1 MPLVTFFSAY
11 NLSSPKLDQT
21 AVKPYKLRNAVLNPN
36 LQTERWMR
44 FWKFVLPLLAS
55 TLCFG
60 AQADRITGPVDS
72 SQMVALSGNVHG
84 LAQPRFDLG
93 RTDGGKLIDGVTLAF
108 RPSASQQQDL
118 NNLLAQQQDRSS
130 PNYHKWLT
138 PAQFGARFGMTQND
152 INRVVAWLE
161 SEGFTV
167 TSIANSRNQIAFD
180 GTVAQIES
188 AFRTEIHN
196 YLVESEVHFANA
208 TNPSVPAAFASSV
221 LNVGHLHSFSPKPR
235 AKFQRMS
242 LASADPHFTSALSGN
257 HFLAPGDFATIYDLP
272 AGLDGTGQTIA
283 IIGQSTVNPSDLS
296 NFRSAAGLPAKA
308 PQLILVPSNSTAE
321 RCSGDEGESDLDLE
335 WSGGL
340 AKNANIIFV
349 HAGLV
354 GTDTCSGRNN
364 SVWNALQETV
374 DKDYA
379 PIISTS
385 YGSCESSNQEGFADE
400 VQGWAQQA
408 NAQGQTIMAAAGDSG
423 AADCDGEVASATM
436 GLAVDVPAAIPE
448 VTGMGGTEFL
458 GDDPNN
464 ETPVTN
470 GNAAADPPYWSGTTG
485 GADAISSALTHI
497 PETAWND
504 TVEAKLLSASGGG
517 ASLYFAKPTWQTGAG
532 VPSDGKRDVPDLAL
546 NASPNHDGYLICS
559 EDGPGGT
566 VVATCTSGFRT
577 AGSTEA
583 LTVIGG
589 TSCAAP
595 TFAAVTALLNESLGS
610 SGLGNINPTL
620 YALASSNPTAFHD
633 VTTGSNIV
641 PCTSGTVDCPS
652 GTVQYGFSAGTG
664 YDQVTG
670 LGSVDASALFTAW
683 GASLTNSSITISTP
697 AKSVNAGTSV
707 TFTVTVTP
715 ATGVGSVSF
724 STLNNGTTTAL
735 GTTTLNIPYP
745 PSKNGT
751 ATFTTTS
758 LPGGLNSV
766 TATYEGDSSD
776 KASTSIPT
784 MVTVADFTLQTT
796 TALTPSSIPAGQSST
811 AVLTIAPVN
820 GSTQTVNFTNSTS
833 SAPGSCTA
841 GLPAGALC
849 SFTPPSV
856 TLNGSASQTVTLTVT
871 TAANMALPTGVQ
883 TITVTGTA
891 SGTGG
896 TSHAATPNPTLT
908 VTATGETFSLVTTNS
923 VVTYPVAVGGSVQVG
938 VTVNSTTGFIVGTG
952 TSVTT
957 ALPLSYTCTGT
968 PSLST
973 AEIACQFSPTNGQSV
988 SATSVTLALVTTP
1001 ATAKLRPPMGGSRI
1015 FYALLLP
1022 GLFGIVLAAGSRTR
1036 GLRLLCL
1043 IAVLGFSTLWLGSC
1057 SGSGSGSTTIPPNAG
1072 TPPAA
1077 YTVTISATTGGA
1089 VPLANSNAPFTIT
1102 LNVTQ

>member
-1 MPLVTFFSAY
+1 M
-11 NLSSPKLDQT
+11 
-21 AVKPYKLRNAVLNPN
+21 
-36 LQTERWMR
+36 ERWMR

-60 AQADRITGPVDS
+60 AQPDRITGPVDS
-72 SQMVALSGNVHG
+72 SQMVALSGNVHE

-93 RTDGGKLIDGVTLAF
+93 RTDGARLIYGVTLAF
-108 RPSASQQQDL
+108 RLSAAQQQDL

-167 TSIANSRNQIAFD
+167 TSISNSRNQIAFD

-242 LASADPHFTSALSGN
+242 SASADPHFTSALSGN

-283 IIGQSTVNPSDLS
+283 IIGQSTVNPTDLS
-296 NFRSAAGLPAKA
+296 NFRSAALLPAKA

-335 WSGGL
+335 WSGGV

-349 HAGLV
+349 YAGLV
-354 GTDTCSGRNN
+354 GIDTCNGRNN

-385 YGSCESSNQEGFADE
+385 YGSCESSNGEGFADE
-400 VQGWAQQA
+400 VRGWAQQA
-408 NAQGQTIMAAAGDSG
+408 NAQGQTIMAASGDAG
-423 AADCDGEVASATM
+423 AADCDGEVASATL

-458 GDDPNN
+458 GDD
-464 ETPVTN
+464 ETTVTN
-470 GNAAADPPYWSGTTG
+470 GNAAPDPPYWSGTTG
-485 GADAISSALTHI
+485 GTDAISSALTHI
-497 PETAWND
+497 PEIAWND
-504 TVEAKLLSASGGG
+504 TVEAELLSASGGG
-517 ASLYFAKPTWQTGAG
+517 ASLYFAKPTWQTGTG

-577 AGSTEA
+577 AGSAEA
-583 LTVIGG
+583 PLTVIGG

-633 VTTGSNIV
+633 VITGSNIV
-641 PCTSGTVDCPS
+641 PCTEGSTSCPA
-652 GTVQYGFSAGTG
+652 TAPFQFGFSAGVG

-683 GASLTNSSITISTP
+683 GASLTASSITISTS
-697 AKSVNAGTSV
+697 ATSLNAGASV

-758 LPGGLNSV
+758 LPGGSNSV
-766 TATYEGDSSD
+766 TATYQGDASD
-776 KASTSIPT
+776 KASTSLPT
-784 MVTVADFTLQTT
+784 IVTVADFALQIT
-796 TALTPSSIPAGQSST
+796 TALTPSSISAGQFAT

-849 SFTPPSV
+849 SFTPSSV
-856 TLNGSASQTVTLTVT
+856 TLNGTASQTVTLTVT
-871 TAANMALPTGVQ
+871 TAANMAATSGVQ
-883 TITVTGTA
+883 TITVTGTS

-896 TSHAATPNPTLT
+896 TSHAAIPSPTLT
-908 VTATGETFSLVTTNS
+908 VTATAETFSLVTTNS

-952 TSVTT
+952 TSPTT
-957 ALPLSYTCTGT
+957 ALPLTYTCTGT

-988 SATSVTLALVTTP
+988 SATSVTLTLVTTP
-1001 ATAKLRPPMGGSRI
+1001 ATAKLHPPLGGSRI

-1022 GLFGIVLAAGSRTR
+1022 GLFGIVLAAGSRAR

-1057 SGSGSGSTTIPPNAG
+1057 SGSGGGGTTIPPNPG
-1072 TPPAA
+1072 TPPAT
-1077 YTVTISATTGGA
+1077 YIVTISATTGGA
-1089 VPLANSNAPFTIT
+1089 VPVVNSNAPFTIN